1 MKIVYKINNVIVK
14 LEEILI
20 AAAVLIMS
28 FMLIFNV
35 VGRFFGKGINATEEI
50 GLYCIYIITFI
61 GLSYAVTTGKHINML
76 GLFDFMPHKI
86 QKVDAL
92 IISAV
97 TAVTMGVLTYI
108 SFTYVGSLK
117 MIGRVSVNLQ
127 VPQYIVVAVISFGFL
142 FACVQYI
149 LVFIKNLQE
158 KEIYLGLNTP
168 YVPDIRREEK

>member
-1 MKIVYKINNVIVK
+1 MKIVYKINNIIVK

-35 VGRFFGKGINATEEI
+35 VGRAFGKGINATEEV

-76 GLFDFMPHKI
+76 GLFDFLPHKI

-92 IISAV
+92 VISAV
-97 TAVTMGVLTYI
+97 TAATLGVLTYV

-117 MIGRVSVNLQ
+117 MIG
-127 VPQYIVVAVISFGFL
+127 
-142 FACVQYI
+142 
-149 LVFIKNLQE
+149 
-158 KEIYLGLNTP
+158 
-168 YVPDIRREEK
+168 

>member
-1 MKIVYKINNVIVK
+1 MKIVCKINKIIVR
-14 LEEILI
+14 LEEVLI

-28 FMLIFNV
+28 FMLVFNV
-35 VGRFFGKGINATEEI
+35 VGRAFGKGINATEEI

-61 GLSYAVTTGKHINML
+61 GLSYAITKGKHINML

-97 TAVTMGVLTYI
+97 TAATMGVLTYI
-108 SFTYVGSLK
+108 SYVYVVSLI
-117 MIGRVSVNLQ
+117 MIGRVSINLQ
-127 VPQYIVVAVISFGFL
+127 VPQYIVVLVISFGFL
-142 FACVQYI
+142 FACLQYI
-149 LVFIKNLQE
+149 LVFIRNLTS
-158 KEIYLGLNTP
+158 KEIYLGLEEP

>member
-20 AAAVLIMS
+20 AAAVIIMS

-35 VGRFFGKGINATEEI
+35 VGRLFGKGINATEEI

-76 GLFDFMPHKI
+76 GLFDFLPHKI

-97 TAVTMGVLTYI
+97 TAITMGVLTYI

-127 VPQYIVVAVISFGFL
+127 VPQYIVVAVMDFCL
-142 FACVQYI
+142 
-149 LVFIKNLQE
+149 LVCN
-158 KEIYLGLNTP
+158 IYLFLSRICRTKRYTLALIPRMCRISEG
-168 YVPDIRREEK
+168 RKSRC